1 MAWKELVGSNNNY
14 NQILNRSKDLVGLI
28 RPRREGERMTQGTQE
43 KAAGA
48 AGGTVGT
55 GVGLGVALVWY
66 RPPARRLG
74 YPDAESCRDW

>member
-1 MAWKELVGSNNNY
+1 
-14 NQILNRSKDLVGLI
+14 
-28 RPRREGERMTQGTQE
+28 MTQGTQE